1 MASMGV
7 STDVVNEALNH
18 KLQSKVA
25 RVYIHDRR
33 LPEQAR
39 AFDALGAKLE
49 ELTTANALPS
59 NVRQIR
65 VA

>member
-1 MASMGV
+1 MAGAGV
-7 STDVVNEALNH
+7 STDTIDECLNH

-25 RVYIHDRR
+25 RVYIKDRR

-39 AFDALGAKLE
+39 AFDLLGAKLLRTISGE
-49 ELTTANALPS
+49 
-59 NVRQIR
+59 